1 MIRKRRPK
9 EQLIEMLDEWQTA
22 PENFQLIIARIDG
35 AWDITLQQIDSVRAS
50 RGTGRTFHETW
61 HNMEPT
67 HFQP

>member
-50 RGTGRTFHETW
+50 RGTGRTFHEAW